1 MIYKHII
8 NSISHYSSI
17 IEKCTCTLI
26 SNPKSRDEF
35 LFSSRND
42 ESLRRLGDTLSATS
56 RQMRAKRINVNLMIN
71 VLAYVVEVI
80 GGLIIC
86 AGASFGRMLYPIAVW
101 YGLVVPSCYLVN
113 NDDTKMIIMRHG
125 WTSALRTLF
134 ATKQSKETVS
144 TSTTDK
150 VETQNDEQVD
160 PRAPTSDKGPGNKMS
175 DKKSTKGHAFQRPSK
190 SDANKLEI
198 TSPSIGVFHISG
210 NLRIHPEKK
219 IDQKRLP
226 LFHPRSVSYLG
237 RRAACKNAGDVIVID
252 L

>member
-1 MIYKHII
+1 M
-8 NSISHYSSI
+8 
-17 IEKCTCTLI
+17 
-26 SNPKSRDEF
+26 DEF

-56 RQMRAKRINVNLMIN
+56 RQTRAKRINVNLMIN

-125 WTSALRTLF
+125 WTSALRNLF

-144 TSTTDK
+144 TSTTDE

-160 PRAPTSDKGPGNKMS
+160 PRASTSDKGPGNKML
-175 DKKSTKGHAFQRPSK
+175 DKKSTKIINAFQGPSE
-190 SDANKLEI
+190 SDANNLEI
-198 TSPSIGVFHISG
+198 TSPSKGVFHISG

-219 IDQKRLP
+219 TDQKILP
-226 LFHPRSVSYLG
+226 LFHPRPVRYLG
-237 RRAACKNAGDVIVID
+237 RRAACRNAGDVIVID
-252 L
+252 M

>member
-1 MIYKHII
+1 M
-8 NSISHYSSI
+8 
-17 IEKCTCTLI
+17 I
-26 SNPKSRDEF
+26 SNPKSMDEF

-125 WTSALRTLF
+125 WTSALRNLF

-150 VETQNDEQVD
+150 VETQNDEQD
-160 PRAPTSDKGPGNKMS
+160 DTTAPTSDHGTGNKKS
-175 DKKSTKGHAFQRPSK
+175 DKKSNTFLGPSK
-190 SDANKLEI
+190 SDANNIEI
-198 TSPSIGVFHISG
+198 TSTSIGVFQISG
-210 NLRIHPEKK
+210 NLRIHPKK
-219 IDQKRLP
+219 KVDQEILP
-226 LFHPRSVSYLG
+226 LFHPRPVSYLG
-237 RRAACKNAGDVIVID
+237 RRAACRNAGDVIVID
-252 L
+252 M